1 MSFLRAEKLRLHL
14 ACTPKGRDSCDYYVS
29 WGKNSHF
36 LGTKHQRPSRG
47 LSCILSGCTFKGSVT
62 KIHFRV
68 DFSTVTIFQQNTIGL
83 EPFGASDGFVC
94 VRERESERKTGRE
107 KGRGRSNRESVSER
121 VYVLPQCPLTVNF
134 CMHPLSAYLTICL
147 FLFATEDHD
156 LCWQSLWI

>member
-1 MSFLRAEKLRLHL
+1 M
-14 ACTPKGRDSCDYYVS
+14 S

-83 EPFGASDGFVC
+83 EPFSASDGFERENQRERQEERRRQREKEERK
-94 VRERESERKTGRE
+94 RERERERI
-107 KGRGRSNRESVSER
+107 
-121 VYVLPQCPLTVNF
+121 YVLPHCPLTVRF
-134 CMHPLSAYLTICL
+134 CLHPLSVYLTTVFAYL

-156 LCWQSLWI
+156 LCWESLYI